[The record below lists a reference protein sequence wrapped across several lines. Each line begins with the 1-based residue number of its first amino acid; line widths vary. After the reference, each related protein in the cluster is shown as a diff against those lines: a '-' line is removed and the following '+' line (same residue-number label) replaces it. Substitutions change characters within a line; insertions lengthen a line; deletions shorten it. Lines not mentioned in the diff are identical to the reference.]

1 MANLVLVRIIRSDG
15 KSFVLG
21 TGAWRILSDGLKGI
35 DFPNFS
41 VYSDKNGV
49 GDGDLLSGKR
59 IDNRDV
65 QVKCKSIDPRAN
77 AAIREATISF
87 FNPKYTFKVYI
98 TYQGVTRWI
107 EGELQ
112 GFSCPSENIYR
123 PMALTVKFFCKDPML
138 KSVDD
143 FGKDIASISAGF
155 GFPYVETH
163 LDDDPVIPAYADIY
177 SYNHEVVIE
186 NDGDAMTYP
195 RVTIN
200 FQGSALNPK
209 IYKDNCYVRILG
221 RFHEGDV
228 VDIDFENC
236 TIKKNG
242 VNWIQNIDRSSTF
255 TAMGLNLGDSKVG
268 FSADDGDGNMA
279 VYVYYNKLYLGL

>member
-1 MANLVLVRIIRSDG
+1 MAKLVLIRIIRSDG
-15 KSFVLG
+15 KNFILG

-49 GDGDLLSGKR
+49 GDGALLSGKR
-59 IDNRDV
+59 IDDRDV
-65 QVKCKSIDPRAN
+65 QVKCKSTDPSAN
-77 AAIREATISF
+77 AGIREATISF
-87 FNPKYTFKVYI
+87 FNPKYSFRVYI
-98 TYQGVTRWI
+98 TYQGVTKWI

-112 GFSCPSENIYR
+112 GFSCPSENIHR
-123 PMALTVKFFCKDPML
+123 PMTLTVKFYCKDPML

-143 FGKDIASISAGF
+143 FGKDIASVNAGF

-163 LDDDPVIPAYADIY
+163 IDNDPVIPAYASIY
-177 SYNHEVVIE
+177 NYNHEVTIK

-200 FQGSALNPK
+200 FKGSALNPK
-209 IYKDNCYVRILG
+209 IYKDDYYIRILG
-221 RFHEGDV
+221 RFQEDDV
-228 VDIDFENC
+228 VVIDFENC
-236 TIKKNG
+236 TIRKNG
-242 VNWIQNIDRSSTF
+242 VNWIQHIDRSSTF
-255 TAMGLNLGDSKVG
+255 TEMGLDTGDSKIG
-268 FSADDGDGNMA
+268 FTADDGDGNMA

>member
-1 MANLVLVRIIRSDG
+1 MANLVLIKFIRSDQ
-15 KSFVLG
+15 KTFVLG
-21 TGAWRILSDGLKGI
+21 TGSWRILSKGLQGI

-49 GDGDLLSGKR
+49 GDGALLSGKR
-59 IDNRDV
+59 IDDRDIQIKCRSV
-65 QVKCKSIDPRAN
+65 DPKNNQV
-77 AAIREATISF
+77 IRETTLAF
-87 FNPKYTFKVYI
+87 FSPKYSYKIYI
-98 TYQGVTRWI
+98 TYQGITKWI

-123 PMALTVKFFCKDPML
+123 PMELTVKFYCKDPLL

-143 FGKDIASISAGF
+143 FGKDIASIKGGF
-155 GFPYVETH
+155 GFPYIECTQAK
-163 LDDDPVIPAYADIY
+163 VIPCYASIY
-177 SYNHEVVIE
+177 SYNHEVIIN

-200 FQGSALNPK
+200 FTGSARNPK
-209 IYKDNCYVRILG
+209 IYKDNYYVRILG
-221 RFHEGDV
+221 SFSEGDV
-228 VDIDFENC
+228 VNIDFENC
-236 TIKKNG
+236 TIRKNG

-255 TAMGLNLGDSKVG
+255 TQMGLELGDNKIG
-268 FSADDGDGNMA
+268 FMADDGDGNMA

>member
-1 MANLVLVRIIRSDG
+1 MANLVLIRLLRSDG
-15 KSFVLG
+15 KSFILG

-49 GDGDLLSGKR
+49 GDGALLSGKR
-59 IDNRDV
+59 IDDRDV
-65 QVKCKSIDPRAN
+65 QIKCKSIDPSAN
-77 AAIREATISF
+77 ATIRDATIAF
-87 FNPKYTFKVYI
+87 FNPKHSFKIYI
-98 TYQGVTRWI
+98 TYQGVTKWI

-112 GFSCPSENIYR
+112 GFSCPSENVYR
-123 PMALTVKFFCKDPML
+123 PMTLTVKFYCKDAML

-163 LDDDPVIPAYADIY
+163 LDEDPVIPAYADIY

-200 FQGSALNPK
+200 FKGSALNPK
-209 IYKDNCYVRILG
+209 VYKDSYYVRVLG
-221 RFHEGDV
+221 SFVEDDV
-228 VDIDFENC
+228 LEINFEDC

-242 VNWIQNIDRSSTF
+242 TNWIQHIDRSSTF
-255 TAMGLNLGDSKVG
+255 TEMGLNIGDSTIG
-268 FSADDGDGNMA
+268 FTADDGDGNME
-279 VYVYYNKLYLGL
+279 VFVYYNKLYLGL

>member
-1 MANLVLVRIIRSDG
+1 MANLVLIRIIRSDG

-49 GDGDLLSGKR
+49 GDGALLSGKR
-59 IDNRDV
+59 IDDRDI
-65 QVKCKSIDPRAN
+65 QVKCKSTDPSAN
-77 AAIREATISF
+77 ASVRSSTISF
-87 FNPKYTFKVYI
+87 FNPKYTFRLYI
-98 TYQGVTRWI
+98 TYHGVTKWI
-107 EGELQ
+107 DSEMQ
-112 GFSCPSENIYR
+112 GFSCPSENVHR
-123 PMALTVKFFCKDPML
+123 PMTLTVKFYCKDPML

-155 GFPYVETH
+155 GFPYVECE
-163 LDDDPVIPAYADIY
+163 DPVIPAYADIY

-200 FQGSALNPK
+200 FNGSALNPK
-209 IYKDNCYVRILG
+209 IYKDDYYVRILG
-221 RFHEGDV
+221 RFKEGDV
-228 VDIDFENC
+228 VEIDFENC
-236 TIKKNG
+236 TIRKNG
-242 VNWIQNIDRSSTF
+242 INWIQNIDRASTF
-255 TAMGLNLGDSKVG
+255 TEMGLNLGDSKIG
-268 FSADDGDGNMA
+268 FAADDGDGNMA
-279 VYVYYNKLYLGL
+279 VFVYYNKLYLGL